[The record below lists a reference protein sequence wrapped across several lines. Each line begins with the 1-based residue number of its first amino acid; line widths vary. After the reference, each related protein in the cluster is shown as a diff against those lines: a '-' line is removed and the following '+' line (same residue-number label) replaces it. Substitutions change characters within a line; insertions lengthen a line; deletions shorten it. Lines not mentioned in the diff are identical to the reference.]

1 MSNSN
6 NKSHQASKAIG
17 TPSSTRPYNSE
28 VVRLSKVKSSFLK
41 DVYRATIDG
50 LLKKLEANIIKYA
63 KVATEQ
69 CNRLNRK
76 GKRNQGRM

>member
-17 TPSSTRPYNSE
+17 TPSNTRLFNRE
-28 VVRLSKVKSSFLK
+28 EVRLSKVKSSFLK
-41 DVYRATIDG
+41 GVYRATIDA

-76 GKRNQGRM
+76 DKRNQDKM